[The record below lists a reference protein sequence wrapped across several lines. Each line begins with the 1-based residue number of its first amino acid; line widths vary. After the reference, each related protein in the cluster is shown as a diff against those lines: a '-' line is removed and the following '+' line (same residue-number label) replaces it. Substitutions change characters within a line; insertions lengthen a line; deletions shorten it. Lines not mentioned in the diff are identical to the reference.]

1 MLVCE
6 RAITVPSSQAFDEVN
21 ALHASVLAYP
31 RSEGTSCP
39 AFPFLKWGDFMDPAV
54 SSGAV
59 HLNLKKR

>member
-1 MLVCE
+1 M
-6 RAITVPSSQAFDEVN
+6 PSSQAFDEVN

-31 RSEGTSCP
+31 RSGGHFMPSI
-39 AFPFLKWGDFMDPAV
+39 PFLKWGDFMDPAV